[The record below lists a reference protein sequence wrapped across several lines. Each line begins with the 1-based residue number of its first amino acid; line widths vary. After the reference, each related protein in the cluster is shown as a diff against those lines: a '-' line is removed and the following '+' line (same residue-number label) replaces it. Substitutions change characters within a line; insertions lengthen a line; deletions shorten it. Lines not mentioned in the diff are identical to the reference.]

1 MKDLVLIK
9 SQNFN
14 STLCDFYQNSNKEI
28 FMTREQIG
36 KALQY
41 SEPMKQ
47 IAKIHERHKERLDK
61 FSFVKM
67 TNGRN
72 VYFYSMKGVYEIYRW
87 SRQPIADEF
96 IDFVWNVMEE
106 IRKGTFKIEP
116 IQLQLMRET
125 NKTLK
130 FIQSK
135 NAKDSIA
142 KQLLEKMYGIDIP
155 TLNVAQN
162 EADNTVVEFIN
173 TQCRCTESVSI
184 KVSILYESY
193 ISWCKLNKIK
203 GLSKINFGRNIK
215 LLGIEQELKH
225 IGRIW
230 IGIELLKGRGVS

>member
-1 MKDLVLIK
+1 
-9 SQNFN
+9 
-14 STLCDFYQNSNKEI
+14 
-28 FMTREQIG
+28 MTREQIG

-41 SEPMKQ
+41 SEPMKA
-47 IAKIHERHKERLDK
+47 IANIHERHKERLNK
-61 FSFVKM
+61 FSFLTLV
-67 TNGRN
+67 NGKN
-72 VYFYSMKGVYEIYRW
+72 TYFYSMKGVYEIYRW

-162 EADNTVVEFIN
+162 EVDNTVIEFIDV
-173 TQCRCTESVSI
+173 QCERTESAFI

-193 ISWCKLNKIK
+193 ISWCQLNKIK

-215 LLGIEQELKH
+215 LLGIEQELRH
-225 IGRIW
+225 AGRTW
-230 IGIELLKGRGVS
+230 IGIKLKERSLTNDRK

>member
-1 MKDLVLIK
+1 
-9 SQNFN
+9 
-14 STLCDFYQNSNKEI
+14 
-28 FMTREQIG
+28 MTREQIG
-36 KALQY
+36 RALEYINPQKAIDNLH
-41 SEPMKQ
+41 S
-47 IAKIHERHKERLDK
+47 RHKERLDK
-61 FSFVKM
+61 FSVTLKVRS
-67 TNGRN
+67 TDGKLYNTT
-72 VYFYSMKGVYEIYRW
+72 VYSMKGVYEIYRW

-162 EADNTVVEFIN
+162 EVDNTVIEFIDV
-173 TQCRCTESVSI
+173 QCERTENAFI

-193 ISWCKLNKIK
+193 ISWCQLNKIK

-215 LLGIEQELKH
+215 LLGIEQELRH
-225 IGRIW
+225 AGRTW
-230 IGIELLKGRGVS
+230 IGIKLKERSLTNDRN

>member
-1 MKDLVLIK
+1 
-9 SQNFN
+9 
-14 STLCDFYQNSNKEI
+14 
-28 FMTREQIG
+28 MTREQIG
-36 KALQY
+36 RALQY

-61 FSFVKM
+61 FSFVEM

-96 IDFVWNVMEE
+96 IDFVWNVMEG

-116 IQLQLMRET
+116 IQLQAMRET

-135 NAKDSIA
+135 NVKDSIA
-142 KQLLEKMYGIDIP
+142 KQLLEKVYGIEIP
-155 TLNVAQN
+155 TLNVIQN
-162 EADNTVVEFIN
+162 EADNTVVEFI
-173 TQCRCTESVSI
+173 ESQYERGNDYYI

-193 ISWCKLNKIK
+193 LSWCQLNKIK

-230 IGIELLKGRGVS
+230 TGIKLK